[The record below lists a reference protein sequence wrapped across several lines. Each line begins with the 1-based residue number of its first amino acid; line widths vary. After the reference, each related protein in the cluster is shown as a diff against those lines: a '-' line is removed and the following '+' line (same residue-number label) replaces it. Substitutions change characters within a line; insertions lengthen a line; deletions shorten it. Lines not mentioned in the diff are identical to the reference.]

1 MNYSPD
7 TKEKFDIVVNTYR
20 LLGFKET
27 LKEVALYL
35 LSQRPEDDFDEKYH
49 VTTSGCDEGPSAS
62 SITDETARAFS
73 VGYAPTRECVM
84 RHILNNAL
92 RKTNTEEYSFVD
104 LGCGKGRTLII
115 AAQFPFQEVV
125 GVELSPLHYQVAAD
139 NIERYR
145 LLGSSMRCKSL
156 RAVCANAAE
165 FVFPSTNL
173 LIYMYRPFLGP
184 VFKSVLDKLYGFHAA
199 TGHQVLVAY
208 SCPVEQDFL
217 EQHGGFVKR
226 KEYQVIS
233 TDYSWNLW
241 ECQAH

>member
-7 TKEKFDIVVNTYR
+7 TKGKIDIVVNTYR
-20 LLGFKET
+20 LLGLKET

-35 LSQRPEDDFDEKYH
+35 LSQRPKDDFDEKYN
-49 VTTSGCDEGPSAS
+49 VSTSGYDEGSSAA

-73 VGYAPTRECVM
+73 VGYVPTRECVM
-84 RHILNNAL
+84 RHILKYSL
-92 RKTNTEEYSFVD
+92 GETLTGEYSFVD

-115 AAQFPFQEVV
+115 AAQFPFQEVI

-145 LLGSSMRCKSL
+145 SVGERMRCKNL

-165 FVFPSTNL
+165 FDFPSTNL

-208 SCPVEQDFL
+208 SCPVEQNYL
-217 EQHGGFVKR
+217 ERHGGFVKK

-241 ECQAH
+241 ECRTY